1 MSMPRMRN
9 HLLILLVVSGFFV
22 GLSFIVANANTI
34 GWDQLSFGWH
44 MLYYIE
50 AILFTIQILIILL
63 CRANNPFNQK
73 VLIVGTVVFLYKMA
87 LDPFLMMIMFF
98 KDSGVYESYAFVF
111 YMILIFGFLFHI
123 LVLLILI
130 NRLKKKNSN
139 ILKETNISKFKLSLP
154 VLFFLVLLSGLLI
167 NKGILGNFE
176 LLFGVLIVTLIYLG
190 TLVGVCEFIIATYCI
205 FRFPSFSVNLPPK
218 QQYVNKRKKEN
229 PKK

>member
-1 MSMPRMRN
+1 MPRMRN

-123 LVLLILI
+123 LVLSILI
-130 NRLKKKNSN
+130 N
-139 ILKETNISKFKLSLP
+139 
-154 VLFFLVLLSGLLI
+154 
-167 NKGILGNFE
+167 
-176 LLFGVLIVTLIYLG
+176 
-190 TLVGVCEFIIATYCI
+190 
-205 FRFPSFSVNLPPK
+205 
-218 QQYVNKRKKEN
+218 
-229 PKK
+229 